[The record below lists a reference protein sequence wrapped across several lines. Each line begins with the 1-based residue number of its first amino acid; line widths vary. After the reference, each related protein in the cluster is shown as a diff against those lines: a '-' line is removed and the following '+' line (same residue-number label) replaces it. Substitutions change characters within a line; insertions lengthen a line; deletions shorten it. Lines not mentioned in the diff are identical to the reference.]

1 MLRKTLS
8 ILAALLSTFF
18 VNACNSKHSAQK
30 TTFLPVTMRRFAI
43 EPDVIRVKQGED
55 VVLVVSTKDVQHG
68 FQIED
73 MGINEPIQPGKPANI
88 HVDTSKNGNADFR
101 LPLPLHPDH
110 PMASP
115 NDPITRFHL

>member
-1 MLRKTLS
+1 
-8 ILAALLSTFF
+8 
-18 VNACNSKHSAQK
+18 
-30 TTFLPVTMRRFAI
+30 MRRFAI

-88 HVDTSKNGNADFR
+88 HVDTSKNGEFR
-101 LPLPLHPDH
+101 
-110 PMASP
+110 MACSIICGP
-115 NDPITRFHL
+115 GHNGMTGKIVVE

>member
-88 HVDTSKNGNADFR
+88 HVDTSKNGEFSVACSIICGPGHNG
-101 LPLPLHPDH
+101 
-110 PMASP
+110 MTGK
-115 NDPITRFHL
+115 IVVE